1 MEIKLNEEQAR
12 KAVSYLGSLTKKVQ
26 QMHDEAYSGVDKL
39 LYNSAIMDIEELS
52 AVIAQQIE
60 AQEAP
65 SLETEILEIPEA

>member
-1 MEIKLNEEQAR
+1 
-12 KAVSYLGSLTKKVQ
+12 
-26 QMHDEAYSGVDKL
+26 
-39 LYNSAIMDIEELS
+39 MDIEELS